1 MDSSSRDVLMKLS
14 DLGETIE
21 LGDEDI
27 RGYSVKDK
35 HGADL
40 GKVHELLVDRH
51 QSKVR
56 FFVVESGGFLG
67 LGETKSFIP
76 VEAIT
81 EISDD
86 EVHIDQTMDTVAA
99 APPYDPNLVNDRPHQ
114 EISYSHYG
122 FEPFW
127 MSGGAY
133 PGIDY

>member
-1 MDSSSRDVLMKLS
+1 MESSDRDVLMKLS

-35 HGADL
+35 DGADL

-81 EISDD
+81 KISDD
-86 EVHIDQTMDTVAA
+86 EVHIDQTMETVAA

-114 EISYSHYG
+114 GISYSHYG